1 MISPAGYEREIHGL
15 EDKIVAMRREYEAA
29 IADRDKRIAKLEASD
44 AEDMRIKIE
53 LVGKVLATYRGR
65 RNQTLRLNLSDDMER
80 MLSRIDMAL
89 RGEEYT

>member
-1 MISPAGYEREIHGL
+1 MISPDGYEREIHEL

-29 IADRDKRIAKLEASD
+29 IAARDKRIAKLEASD

-53 LVGKVLATYRGR
+53 LVGKVVALYRGR
-65 RNQTLRLNLSDDMER
+65 RNATTRPKLTDDM
-80 MLSRIDMAL
+80 LRILNRLDMAL